1 MRVWP
6 AFVVAPFIALL
17 DQSAA
22 YALVQWSCATQN
34 EAVLHWV
41 HFIFLALAVIASL
54 PAWAAAA
61 GKAGLPTPDA
71 AGPAAGRART
81 MSIAAAMIGALSALV
96 ILAMWAPTW
105 FLSPCFG

>member
-6 AFVVAPFIALL
+6 ALVLAPFLALL

-41 HFIFLALAVIASL
+41 HFTFLALAVMATL
-54 PAWAAAA
+54 PAWADAARY
-61 GKAGLPTPDA
+61 GGTPTPGV
-71 AGPAAGRART
+71 AGPAAGRARM
-81 MSIAAAMIGALSALV
+81 MSITAAMTGALSALV
-96 ILAMWAPTW
+96 IAAMWAPTW